1 MRNFKI
7 DKGKIPKAWLMQ
19 IRFSAWNIESV
30 FPLLEDPGV
39 YDEYIT
45 VAPDATIGKI
55 DVWNF

>member
-1 MRNFKI
+1 
-7 DKGKIPKAWLMQ
+7 MQ

-39 YDEYIT
+39 YDEYVT